1 MNKLILY
8 GLAGTRAIYIAESC
22 FPEDLNKH
30 MRKRRIDFD
39 EFEIRTS
46 SGRVYFNT
54 RRARN
59 EIREHFKDGIK
70 CHYFS
75 REEIERYNEIYKFGL
90 THADMDR
97 YAADQEGEKQC
108 QE

>member
-1 MNKLILY
+1 MD
-8 GLAGTRAIYIAESC
+8 RAESC

-90 THADMDR
+90 LMLIWTDTQLIRKEKNNVKNEMESH
-97 YAADQEGEKQC
+97 DQF
-108 QE
+108 